1 LLFRKALRKARELMD
16 ANIQIEVKVA
26 STDAEILACFPAMK
40 LLRPHLKDAQE
51 LLLRARRQMHECG
64 WRLVYVEERGVVVG
78 CASFRI
84 AEFLAWGKT
93 IYVDDLVVLES
104 HRGRGIANAL
114 MQWIKATGEANG
126 CSEYHLDSGT
136 SRHAAHRFYH
146 RIGFSISAFHF
157 AQKLDAGG
165 Q

>member
-1 LLFRKALRKARELMD
+1 MD
-16 ANIQIEVKVA
+16 GNTQIEVKVA
-26 STDAEILACFPAMK
+26 STDAGILACFPAMK
-40 LLRPHLKDAQE
+40 VLRPHLKDAQE
-51 LLLRARRQMHECG
+51 LLSRARRQMSESG
-64 WRLVYVEERGVVVG
+64 WRLVYVEEQGVVVG

-84 AEFLAWGKT
+84 AEFLSWGKT

-104 HRGRGIANAL
+104 HRGRGIADAL

-146 RIGFSISAFHF
+146 RIGFSIAAFHF
-157 AQKLDAGG
+157 AQKLGAGG
-165 Q
+165 G